1 MEMPHDLHD
10 ANAKWLG
17 RPSICVLV
25 RKGGT
30 RAQLDWMVFEISS
43 EVNSEKLLRE
53 VGEYIRNGKGSVR
66 SFETTL
72 DLSIR

>member
-1 MEMPHDLHD
+1 
-10 ANAKWLG
+10 
-17 RPSICVLV
+17 
-25 RKGGT
+25 
-30 RAQLDWMVFEISS
+30 MVFEISS